1 MTIVRGKT
9 KPAGLRIVIYGPA
22 GVGKTTLASKFP
34 DSLFFD
40 YENGTHGID
49 VAKVETAELPQS
61 YETFIGSMK
70 ELKRDHMGFKNIVI
84 DSADALEETFDKTV
98 SKKKNI
104 PSVFAVDDYFRTQ
117 KEHERRFG
125 DCLDEISG
133 LVDSGMNVIFVA
145 HKQIRKAEPL
155 ENNNGKSYDYSDL
168 QISKKC
174 SESMKQWAD
183 VIIYC
188 DFKTFLVEGEK
199 KGDKAH
205 AGGGKRWCFCGYSPE
220 WESKHRQ
227 SVDLPEDCSLDKMS
241 EILPKII
248 AESTDPSNAKVSA
261 SKTSDK
267 SEEEAKAA
275 LAKKREAK
283 AAEEAAAKPASDAQP
298 ENKEPAPAS
307 APAEQKS
314 DRGIV
319 NEFRTLLRQY
329 EMKEEGI
336 VKYADRKFQ
345 ERYGK
350 HSSEV
355 PVDEW
360 PDDFIGWLIRG
371 ISNGKI
377 TPEKVNN

>member
-22 GVGKTTLASKFP
+22 GVGKTTLASKLP
-34 DSLFFD
+34 DALFLD
-40 YENGTHGID
+40 YEDGTHGIN
-49 VAKVETAELPQS
+49 VAKAEKSDLPKS
-61 YETFIGSMK
+61 FASVKGVFK
-70 ELKRDHMGFKNIVI
+70 EFSGNHQGFKNIVI
-84 DSADALEETFDKTV
+84 DTADKLEEVLDHSYSAAMKNPVDSVFTVNDYGRTV
-98 SKKKNI
+98 SGFTTEFGTLLDRGTDLVNTGVNLI
-104 PSVFAVDDYFRTQ
+104 VLA
-117 KEHERRFG
+117 HE
-125 DCLDEISG
+125 
-133 LVDSGMNVIFVA
+133 
-145 HKQIRKAEPL
+145 QIRKKEVL
-155 ENNNGKSYDYSDL
+155 EGYQTYDHSEL
-168 QISKKC
+168 KLSKGNTKLL
-174 SESMKQWAD
+174 MQWAD
-183 VIIYC
+183 VVIFVNY
-188 DFKTFLVEGEK
+188 KTIFIEANKQTGER
-199 KGDKAH
+199 AH
-205 AGGGKRWCFCGYSPE
+205 AESGKRWCFTAYCND
-220 WESKHRQ
+220 WEAKHR
-227 SVDLPEDCSLDKMS
+227 SCIDLPDDCSLDKMID
-241 EILPKII
+241 ILPKAI
-248 AESTDPSNAKVSA
+248 AEAISENAVQKP
-261 SKTSDK
+261 T
-267 SEEEAKAA
+267 SEESKEEKAKAA